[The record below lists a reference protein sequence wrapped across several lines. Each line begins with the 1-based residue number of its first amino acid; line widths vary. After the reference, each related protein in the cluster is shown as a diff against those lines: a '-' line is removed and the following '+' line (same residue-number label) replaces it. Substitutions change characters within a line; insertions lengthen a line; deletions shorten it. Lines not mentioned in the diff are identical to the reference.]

1 MQANAAAV
9 ETRAMASVLALV
21 AAFLFAL
28 AAALQ
33 QKGALGLPE
42 ISLRRPASL
51 ARLAGQTMWLVG
63 TVALLTGYVFQA
75 AALDRGRLAII
86 QPLLVT
92 TVIFALPL
100 GYFLTSQH
108 VGRREVIGAL
118 VIVVG
123 LALFALYGDPAG
135 GLENAPGSE
144 WAIAIA
150 VIAVLS
156 GVLLAFGGRGSLTTK
171 AAVYGTVAG
180 ILFGLSAALTKPTL
194 DYLHESIGELL
205 SHWEPYA
212 LALAGVLGFV
222 LQQVSLGTGKLAPSV
237 ATVSVANPIVG
248 ILLGIILLDERL
260 SRPAWH
266 ILVACIGLGLALVG
280 AVVIAVAREVGGKPD
295 QSVASVPGTAP
306 A

>member
-1 MQANAAAV
+1 
-9 ETRAMASVLALV
+9 MASALALA

-42 ISLRRPASL
+42 ISLRHPASL

-63 TVALLTGYVFQA
+63 TVALLGGYVFQA

-92 TVIFALPL
+92 TVVFALPL
-100 GYFLTSQH
+100 GYFLTHQH
-108 VGRREVIGAL
+108 VGRREIGGAA
-118 VIVVG
+118 VIVAG
-123 LALFALYGDPAG
+123 LALFAIFGDPAG
-135 GLENAPGSE
+135 GNENAPGEE

-150 VIAVLS
+150 VLAV
-156 GVLLAFGGRGSLTTK
+156 VCAALLLFAGRGGLTMR
-171 AAVYGTVAG
+171 AAVYGTIAG

-194 DYLHESIGELL
+194 GYLHEGVSELL

-212 LALAGVLGFV
+212 LAIAGVLGFV
-222 LQQVSLGTGKLAPSV
+222 LQQVSLGTGRLAPSV
-237 ATVSVANPIVG
+237 ATVSVANPVVG
-248 ILLGIILLDERL
+248 ILLGALLLDERL

-266 ILVACIGLGLALVG
+266 VFAACIGLGLALAG
-280 AVVIAVAREVGGKPD
+280 AVAISIARETRD
-295 QSVASVPGTAP
+295 ASMPLAP
-306 A
+306 AGDPAAV